1 MTWIIFA
8 LVVMLVVGVLI
19 FVLSALK
26 VGADADSDNY
36 RQKRKE
42 EKEDMFI
49 VNCEYCHKI
58 FNITEKDALV
68 KYKYGTRY
76 IVHCPYCD
84 KLTKVNID

>member
-8 LVVMLVVGVLI
+8 FIVMLVIGILI

-26 VGADADSDNY
+26 VGADADIDNY
-36 RQKRKE
+36 KSKEKE
-42 EKEDMFI
+42 EKEDMFTAS
-49 VNCEYCHKI
+49 CEYCHKI

-68 KYKYGTRY
+68 KYKYGTKY
-76 IVHCPYCD
+76 IVHCPHCD